1 MGPQPQG
8 CTDSNATEVTE
19 QHTWDECQDL
29 TYSSS
34 FYFLFFPILSLIT
47 YLVLLLFKKQCLLS
61 NFNVV
66 IC

>member
-1 MGPQPQG
+1 M
-8 CTDSNATEVTE
+8 
-19 QHTWDECQDL
+19 
-29 TYSSS
+29 
-34 FYFLFFPILSLIT
+34 FLLFIFFPILSLIT